1 MTIFSLSLSAS
12 DRLEFRVSFV
22 KPSEESQKGSSHV
35 HVEKRHLSY
44 VPPLTM
50 QRVRRGTYTRS
61 FLINVKLLT
70 SIVWSVF
77 DAVVAA
83 RSCTHVDGISSIV
96 SAETA
101 ASLVTRSCSE
111 ANDPLT
117 SADSSSPIA
126 AAALAREE
134 DPEWEQS
141 QRLWK
146 QVRPLSRP
154 SFSLSLSLSV
164 SLHQTTFTIASF
176 NSMCSPKPIE

>member
-1 MTIFSLSLSAS
+1 MAQHHTHTHMTILSLSLSPS

-154 SFSLSLSLSV
+154 SRSLSRRV
-164 SLHQTTFTIASF
+164 AV
-176 NSMCSPKPIE
+176 